1 MVPFGFRIACRRASW
16 PTRRSP
22 CGVNATTEGVVRA
35 PSAFGI
41 TVVWPPCVAA
51 ITELVVPRSI
61 PTATAIT
68 ASCFLTANAQACP
81 RALPASWADP
91 GARGKSCSAGDL
103 DLARLGGLGLRYGH
117 GQDAVRELRGDRV
130 GVDVAGQVGPELEL
144 ASATRAAVAAATVA
158 VLGLGDLAANDQLAV
173 LKLDVDLVLV
183 HAGQFSLDHV
193 GVVGFGQVC
202 GRNPGHAGQGGG
214 GQAEREIH
222 QLAHTVVDI
231 LELAGRIDDG
241 GGPSAAPDRERCHWV
256 PPVAGT

>member
-1 MVPFGFRIACRRASW
+1 MVPFGFRIACSRASW

-51 ITELVVPRSI
+51 ITELVVPRSM

-68 ASCFLTANAQACP
+68 ASCFLTRICSGLAP
-81 RALPASWADP
+81 RSRHPGPIP

-130 GVDVAGQVGPELEL
+130 GVDVAGQVGPEPEL
-144 ASATRAAVAAATVA
+144 AGGAPAEVAVAAVA
-158 VLGLGDLAANDQLAV
+158 VLGLGDLAGDDQLTV
-173 LKLDVDLVLV
+173 LELDVDLVLV
-183 HAGQFSLDHV
+183 HAGQFGLDHV
-193 GVVGFGQVC
+193 GVVGFGQVRA
-202 GRNPGHAGQGGG
+202 RNPGHVGQGGG
-214 GQAEREIH
+214 GQAEREVH
-222 QLAHTVVDI
+222 QLAHAVVDV

-241 GGPSAAPDRERCHWV
+241 GGPSAAP
-256 PPVAGT
+256 